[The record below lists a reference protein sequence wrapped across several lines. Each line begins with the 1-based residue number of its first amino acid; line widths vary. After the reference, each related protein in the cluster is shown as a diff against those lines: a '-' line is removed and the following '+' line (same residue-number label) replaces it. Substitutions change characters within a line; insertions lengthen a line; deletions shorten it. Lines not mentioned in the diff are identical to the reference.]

1 MRMSE
6 KLNHDQMT
14 GFQFGLSVAGVL
26 VAVLLFGFIVLIAY
40 LPTRP
45 EPVDQDLIDQRVAT
59 LAEVNSKQHALAT
72 SYGWVDQTKGVVRI
86 PIERAMEL
94 TERDL
99 RGGAFGE

>member
-1 MRMSE
+1 MSD
-6 KLNHDQMT
+6 KLNQNQMNRMH
-14 GFQFGLSVAGVL
+14 FSLSVAGIIL
-26 VAVLLFGFIVLIAY
+26 AILMFGFIILIAY

-45 EPVDQDLIDQRVAT
+45 KPVDQDLIDQRLAI
-59 LAEVNSKQHALAT
+59 LAEVNSKQHSLAN

-99 RGGAFGE
+99 RGEALRE

>member
-1 MRMSE
+1 MHFS
-6 KLNHDQMT
+6 
-14 GFQFGLSVAGVL
+14 LSVAGIIL
-26 VAVLLFGFIVLIAY
+26 AILMFGFIILIAY

-45 EPVDQDLIDQRVAT
+45 KPVDQDLIDQRLAI
-59 LAEVNSKQHALAT
+59 LAEVNSKQHSLAN

-99 RGGAFGE
+99 RGEALRE